1 MPDYAELPIE
11 TDVAA
16 VDAMLKAGDDFLL
29 LDVRETDEY
38 AVAKIEGSVLLPM
51 SELADRV
58 DELEQHRE
66 RLIVVHCH
74 HGVRSLQVTHVLR
87 GNGFAKVQSMADGI
101 DAWSQQ
107 IDHTVARY

>member
-1 MPDYAELPIE
+1 MSENLQVPLE

-29 LDVRETDEY
+29 LDVREADEY
-38 AVAKIEGSVLLPM
+38 AVAKIDGSVLLPM
-51 SELADRV
+51 SELGNRV
-58 DELEQHRE
+58 GELEEHRN

-74 HGVRSLQVTHVLR
+74 HGGRSLQITRVLR
-87 GNGFAKVQSMADGI
+87 SNGFENTQNMAGGI

-107 IDHTVARY
+107 IDASVARY